1 MIDYSKY
8 EVEDFIADVSFGLWV
23 KGTSPKHTAFWEF
36 WLEAHP
42 EKADTIQQAKRLL
55 EALKNQPTFI
65 NDDEISIEVEE
76 VVNKIESESNV
87 YQRQLSPFWVRAA
100 AIIVVVLGVGVWYW
114 TTYIVKVVPSMST
127 VPVMSNSTAKNEK
140 VEVINNTN
148 SEYTASLPDGSTVM
162 LKKGS
167 KVSFSE
173 RFVGDKREVYLTGEG
188 FFNVVRNPTQPFYVY
203 ANGLVTRVLGTS
215 FNVRAY
221 AKDKEVVVAV
231 KTGKVMVFP
240 ISELKKSEKNSSY
253 QVHSLYLTPNQQATF
268 EREAEKFNK
277 ALVEKPTII
286 TKPIETPNFTFEN
299 TPIAEV
305 FQRLKTAYGVDIIYD
320 AEVMKNC
327 SVTAPL
333 GDESLFTKLT
343 IICKTIGARYE
354 IVETEIVVSSRG
366 CP

>member
-1 MIDYSKY
+1 M
-8 EVEDFIADVSFGLWV
+8 V
-23 KGTSPKHTAFWEF
+23 KT
-36 WLEAHP
+36 
-42 EKADTIQQAKRLL
+42 
-55 EALKNQPTFI
+55 
-65 NDDEISIEVEE
+65 
-76 VVNKIESESNV
+76 
-87 YQRQLSPFWVRAA
+87 
-100 AIIVVVLGVGVWYW
+100 
-114 TTYIVKVVPSMST
+114 VPSMST